1 VHVGQDDLSVTETR
15 RIVGESCFVGKS
27 THSLAQATAAL
38 AEGADYI
45 GFGPLFATGTKP
57 DYVPVGLSEIEE
69 VERRAAVPVFCI
81 GGINLERLPQ
91 VLSAGARRVVIV
103 SALLLAVDV
112 RAYVKE
118 VVVTMRR
125 REDKG

>member
-1 VHVGQDDLSVTETR
+1 
-15 RIVGESCFVGKS
+15 
-27 THSLAQATAAL
+27 
-38 AEGADYI
+38 
-45 GFGPLFATGTKP
+45 
-57 DYVPVGLSEIEE
+57 
-69 VERRAAVPVFCI
+69 VERRATVPVFCI
-81 GGINLERLPQ
+81 GGINLERLSQ